1 MKRHAQVVVIGGG
14 LVGCSILY
22 HLAKLGWTDVVLLE
36 RDELTSGSTWHAA
49 AGTHGLHDTNNISR
63 LQYYTM
69 KLYAELEQETGQS
82 CGIHQPGSIY
92 LACSKDRVHQL
103 RIQAAKAV
111 AFDAEFFEISKSEI
125 RDLHPLLEIEN
136 VLCAMYEPLAGH
148 VDPSGVTHAY
158 ASGARQR
165 GAEIHRFAAVLET
178 NPRAD
183 GSWDVVTA
191 KGTIHADFVVNA
203 AGLWAREVA
212 EMAGFALPL
221 MAMEHQ
227 YFVTEEIPAIKAL
240 ARELPGVADRD
251 QEYYMRQ
258 EGNGLLVGAYEADG
272 RFWSEDGTPMDF
284 GHDLLPPDLDR
295 IEENV
300 MRACER
306 VPVLETAGIKQI
318 INGPMIWSPDSSA
331 LLGPVPGLKNYFVC
345 CGIIPG
351 FSQSAGLGLTLAQW
365 LIDGEPELD
374 MFPWDV
380 SRFGDWANKAFTKAR
395 ALDTYGSRFRI
406 HFPNE
411 ERDAGRPV
419 KTRPVYAMQKS
430 LGAVFGLSYGWEHP
444 HWFASN
450 GDDGTEPVDDFSFER
465 PKWFVTVA
473 NECKALRASVG
484 VVDTSNF
491 AKYEIAGAKAIDWLE
506 RIVANHIPRK
516 DGRTCLTPL
525 LSPRGGLAGDFTI
538 ARLSAER
545 LLMIGSGIAEGYHQR
560 IFEAHLPAKGVSFR
574 SVSDAMAGFN
584 VAGPNARILLQR
596 LTGLELS
603 NEELPF
609 MSNRLTRL
617 SIPGGGCEVVII
629 RVSFTGD
636 LGYEIYTAEENQL
649 ALYRAILEQGA
660 DLDIKPVGTRALGS
674 LRIEKGYGSWSR
686 EYSPEWYP
694 HESGMGR
701 LVKTDKP
708 EFLGKDAW
716 LAVKDRPP
724 RQLLCNFAVETDDA
738 DAWGGETIYKNGRY
752 AGRVTS
758 GAFGFS
764 VEQSVALGYL
774 NADRVE
780 HGGEYE
786 IAVLGVPHK
795 ARLLREPLFDPKG
808 ARLRG

>member
-1 MKRHAQVVVIGGG
+1 MKSHAQVVVIGGG

-22 HLAKLGWTDVVLLE
+22 HLAKLGWSDVVLLE

-69 KLYAELEQETGQS
+69 KLYGELESETGQS

-92 LACSKDRVHQL
+92 LACNKDRVHQL
-103 RIQAAKAV
+103 RIQAAKAS
-111 AFDAEFFEISKSEI
+111 AFDAEFYEISRTEI
-125 RDLHPLLEIEN
+125 LDLHPLLEIDTI
-136 VLCAMYEPLAGH
+136 LCGMFEPLAGH

-165 GAEIHRFAAVLET
+165 GAEIHRFAPVLET

-191 KGTIHADFVVNA
+191 KGTVHADFVVNA

-212 EMAGFALPL
+212 AMAGFSLPL

-227 YFVTEEIPAIKAL
+227 YFVTEEIPAIAEL
-240 ARELPGVADRD
+240 ERELPGVADRD

-258 EGNGLLVGAYEADG
+258 EGNGLLVGAYEVDG
-272 RFWSEDGTPMDF
+272 RFWSEHGTPMDF

-295 IEENV
+295 IEDNV

-306 VPVLETAGIKQI
+306 VPALAEAGIKQI

-380 SRFGDWANKAFTKAR
+380 SRFGDWATNDFTKAR
-395 ALDTYGSRFRI
+395 ALDTYRSRFRI

-411 ERDAGRPV
+411 ERDAGRPI
-419 KTRPVYAMQKS
+419 KTRPVYEMQES
-430 LGAVFGLSYGWEHP
+430 MGAVFGLSYGWEHP
-444 HWFASN
+444 LWFAT
-450 GDDGTEPVDDFSFER
+450 DGVEAVDDFGFER
-465 PKWFVTVA
+465 PAWFETVA
-473 NECKALRASVG
+473 NECRALRESVG

-491 AKYEIAGAKAIDWLE
+491 AKYEITGAGAIDWLD
-506 RIVANHIPRK
+506 RIAANLVPQV

-538 ARLSAER
+538 ARLSSER
-545 LLMIGSGIAEGYHQR
+545 LLMIGSGIAEGYHKR
-560 IFEAHLPAKGVSFR
+560 MFEQCLPAKNVSFR

-584 VAGPNARILLQR
+584 VAGPRARELLQR
-596 LTGLELS
+596 LTGVDLG

-609 MSNRLTRL
+609 MGNRLAD
-617 SIPGGGCEVVII
+617 IGGFEAVLI

-636 LGYEIYTAEENQL
+636 LGYEIYVAEQNQL
-649 ALYRAILEQGA
+649 ALYQAILAQGA
-660 DLDIKPVGTRALGS
+660 DLDIKPVGSRALGS
-674 LRIEKGYGSWSR
+674 MRIEKGYGSWSR

-694 HESGMGR
+694 HESGMER
-701 LVKTDKP
+701 LVKTDKV
-708 EFLGKDAW
+708 EFFGKDAW
-716 LAVKDRPP
+716 LTIKDLPP
-724 RQLLCNFAVETDDA
+724 RQLLCNFVIETADA
-738 DAWGGETIYKNGRY
+738 DAWGGETIYQNGRY

-764 VEQSVALGYL
+764 VGQSVALGYL
-774 NADRVE
+774 NADQIE
-780 HGGEYE
+780 YDGEYE
-786 IAVLGVPHK
+786 IAVLGLPHK
-795 ARLLREPLFDPKG
+795 ARLLREPLFDPRG
-808 ARLRG
+808 ARLRA

>member
-1 MKRHAQVVVIGGG
+1 MKQHAQVVVIGGG

-22 HLAKLGWTDVVLLE
+22 HLAKLGWSDVVLLE
-36 RDELTSGSTWHAA
+36 RNELTSGSTWHAA

-69 KLYAELEQETGQS
+69 KLYGELEAETGQS

-92 LACSKDRVHQL
+92 LACNKDRVHQL
-103 RIQAAKAV
+103 RIQAAKAE
-111 AFDAEFFEISKSEI
+111 AFDAEFYELSKKETL
-125 RDLHPLLEIEN
+125 DLHPLLEIKN

-148 VDPSGVTHAY
+148 VDPAGVTHAY
-158 ASGARQR
+158 AAGARQR
-165 GAEIHRFAAVLET
+165 GAEIHRFAPVLET

-183 GSWDVVTA
+183 GSWEVVTE
-191 KGTIHADFVVNA
+191 KGTIRADFVVNA

-212 EMAGFALPL
+212 AMAGFTLPL
-221 MAMEHQ
+221 MTMEHQ
-227 YFVTEEIPAIKAL
+227 YFVTEEIPAIAEL
-240 ARELPGVADRD
+240 GRELPGVADRD

-258 EGNGLLVGAYEADG
+258 EGKGLLVGAYEADG
-272 RFWSEDGTPMDF
+272 RFWSETGTPMDF

-295 IEENV
+295 IEDNV

-306 VPVLETAGIKQI
+306 VPALAEAGIKQV

-365 LIDGEPELD
+365 LIEGEPELD

-380 SRFGDWANKAFTKAR
+380 SRFGDWATKDFTKAR
-395 ALDTYGSRFRI
+395 ALDTYASRFRI

-419 KTRPVYAMQKS
+419 KTRPVYDLQKS
-430 LGAVFGLSYGWEHP
+430 MGAVFGLSYGWEHP
-444 HWFASN
+444 HWFAT
-450 GDDGTEPVDDFSFER
+450 DGVEAVDDFGFER
-465 PKWFVTVA
+465 PKWFETVG
-473 NECKALRASVG
+473 NECRALRASVG

-491 AKYEIAGAKAIDWLE
+491 AKYEITGAGAVDWLE
-506 RIVANHIPRK
+506 RIVANHAPK
-516 DGRTCLTPL
+516 EDGRTCLTPL

-545 LLMIGSGIAEGYHQR
+545 LLMIGSGIAEGYHKR
-560 IFEAHLPAKGVSFR
+560 IFEQHLPTKGVSFR

-584 VAGPNARILLQR
+584 VAGPNARALLQR
-596 LTGLELS
+596 LTGLELG
-603 NEELPF
+603 NDELPF
-609 MSNRLTRL
+609 MGNRLAD
-617 SIPGGGCEVVII
+617 IGGFEAVLI

-636 LGYEIYTAEENQL
+636 LGYEIYVAEENQV

-660 DLDIKPVGTRALGS
+660 ELDVAPVGSRALGS

-694 HESGMGR
+694 HESGMAR
-701 LVKTDKP
+701 LVKTAKP
-708 EFLGKDAW
+708 EFLGRDAW
-716 LAVKDRPP
+716 LAVKDQPP
-724 RQLLCNFAVETDDA
+724 RQVLCNFVIETADA
-738 DAWGGETIYKNGRY
+738 DAWGGETIYHNGRY

-764 VEQSVALGYL
+764 VGQSVALGYL

-780 HGGEYE
+780 EGGQYE
-786 IAVLGVPHK
+786 IAVLGRPHK
-795 ARLLREPLFDPKG
+795 ARLLDAPLFDPKG